1 MTRRPARAGAVAAAV
16 ASAVAVVAGA
26 FPLGAAAAGTTPV
39 IARFVAKTTSPVA
52 NTPWSYCVLAVAG
65 TKADPLDASV
75 KQRLFDERGNPIGD
89 VGAATFYGAWCQT
102 IKLPAS
108 IRGDAITLETKV
120 LIAKRELV
128 IRTPIKVR

>member
-1 MTRRPARAGAVAAAV
+1 MRLAKALVAAAGPLAAAV
-16 ASAVAVVAGA
+16 ALAGTA
-26 FPLGAAAAGTTPV
+26 GAAAPGTTSV
-39 IARFVAKTTSPVA
+39 IARFIAKTTSPVA

-75 KQRLFDERGNPIGD
+75 KQRLFDDRGNPIGN
-89 VGAATFYGAWCQT
+89 VGAASFYGAWCQT

-108 IRGDAITLETKV
+108 IRGDDITLETKV
-120 LIAKRELV
+120 LIAKRELI